1 MSRTVPNVS
10 SIRQDIEKISK
21 ANPGVDNILG
31 VNNAR
36 IVKVTGGA
44 GESNTASSAGG
55 DVSLVL
61 TKSAVDLPFRGI
73 TAGTNVTLAST
84 ASAVVINAAGAAGES
99 NTASSAGGDVSLVLT
114 KSAVDLPFRG
124 ISAGSNIT
132 LASTAT
138 AVEINASGG
147 GSSVTRYIADST
159 SGEEIE
165 VIATGTG
172 ITASR
177 TGNVV
182 SFVLPGGGVE
192 LLGARIRILGANLV
206 SGAMVIDSGFGDTG
220 YANMW
225 PPVVQAWREDTQ
237 ALLAIT
243 TTLSSSDYDQ
253 TTVNNL
259 NATATNL
266 VRVTFS

>member
-1 MSRTVPNVS
+1 MSRTVPSVS
-10 SIRQDIEKISK
+10 SIRQDIEKVSK
-21 ANPGVDNILG
+21 ANPGVDNVLG
-31 VNNAR
+31 VHDAR

-44 GESNTASSAGG
+44 GGEANTASSAGG

-73 TAGTNVTLAST
+73 TAGSNITLAST
-84 ASAVVINAAGAAGES
+84 ASAVEINASGAAGES
-99 NTASSAGGDVSLVLT
+99 NTASSAGGDVSLVLA

-147 GSSVTRYIADST
+147 GSSVTRYVADST

-172 ITASR
+172 VTASR

-182 SFVLPGGGVE
+182 SFVIPGGVE
-192 LLGARIRILGANLV
+192 LLGARIRILGSNLV
-206 SGAMVIDSGFGDTG
+206 TGAMVIDNGFGDTG
-220 YANMW
+220 YANRW
-225 PPVVQAWREDTQ
+225 PALIQAWREDTQ
-237 ALLAIT
+237 AFLAIT
-243 TTLSSSDYDQ
+243 TTVDNSDFDRI
-253 TTVNNL
+253 TVNNL
-259 NATATNL
+259 NASATNM
-266 VRVTFS
+266 VRVSFS